1 MGWEGEVKFIE
12 TLTITSLVCRH
23 IVMQSCK
30 PNVQFVIADMIKSVN
45 NKFCD
50 WLMNAS
56 MHQAPNPYTKNPF
69 KKDQAAMVNEI
80 DGTQS
85 RNFFTVLNVGM

>member
-1 MGWEGEVKFIE
+1 
-12 TLTITSLVCRH
+12 
-23 IVMQSCK
+23 
-30 PNVQFVIADMIKSVN
+30 MIKSVN

-69 KKDQAAMVNEI
+69 KKDQAAMVNEM